1 MPTEPKNDNGIEDGD
16 RTPDDSIASAETQAE
31 TETDSGSGQGS
42 GQGSDPNTDP
52 NTGPNTDPGSTE
64 SRRSPH
70 AAGMRSVLDTMAAGD
85 PADTLALRD
94 VIQGLGRGTFGVL
107 LFLAALPAFI
117 PIPGLAGALSGPL
130 VVLVG
135 LQVLILLPNPW
146 LPGFVARRGP
156 LRSTVIRFDRKVSPW
171 LRRLEK
177 TVRPR
182 LVTFV
187 EHPLATVFTGLQI
200 VLLGILLSLPIP
212 FTNYLFACLLMI
224 YALALLERDGAMMLI
239 AWACG
244 LAAIGVFGVLSG
256 NLVALAW
263 AWLEKL
269 P

>member
-1 MPTEPKNDNGIEDGD
+1 MTHDPRDEGEEETSQGD
-16 RTPDDSIASAETQAE
+16 RPANRADA
-31 TETDSGSGQGS
+31 
-42 GQGSDPNTDP
+42 
-52 NTGPNTDPGSTE
+52 DPGTRTDAIGDPDTNSDADSDRDPTH
-64 SRRSPH
+64 RRQPP
-70 AAGMRSVLDTMAAGD
+70 AASMRSVLDAMAAGD
-85 PADTLALRD
+85 PNDTLAVRD
-94 VIQGLGRGTFGVL
+94 VIDGLGRGTFGVL

-135 LQVLILLPNPW
+135 LQVLFLLPNPW
-146 LPGFVARRGP
+146 LPGFIARRGP
-156 LRSTVIRFDRKVSPW
+156 LRSTVIRFDRKASPW

-177 TVRPR
+177 MIRPR
-182 LVTFV
+182 RLAFV
-187 EHPLATVFTGLQI
+187 EHPLATVFTGLQL

-212 FTNYLFACLLMI
+212 FTNYLFACLLLI
-224 YALALLERDGAMMLI
+224 YALALLERDGILMVI

-244 LAAIGVFGVLSG
+244 LTAIGVFGVLSG